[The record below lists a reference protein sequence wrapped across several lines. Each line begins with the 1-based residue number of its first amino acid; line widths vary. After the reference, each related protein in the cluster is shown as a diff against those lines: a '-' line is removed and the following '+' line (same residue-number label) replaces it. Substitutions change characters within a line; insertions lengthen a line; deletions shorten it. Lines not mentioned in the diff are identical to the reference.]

1 VEQDQQPAVYSWGTS
16 IALAV
21 GLTIAAVALIIVFT
35 DLVDWVG
42 GFWSQVIY
50 FTAVFGGVVV
60 LAERS
65 RRRDE
70 ADRRRLGHAA
80 SPITPAGL
88 PGPFVVTQA
97 LGVLGIVMV
106 VVAQFGSLI
115 GGNAQLLWVWS
126 GVVLILVG
134 AVGLVFWLNG
144 LRTVRRTDVSRA

>member
-1 VEQDQQPAVYSWGTS
+1 VEQEGQPAVYSWGAS

-21 GLTIAAVALIIVFT
+21 GLTVAAVVLIIVFT
-35 DLVDWVG
+35 DLIDWVG

-50 FTAVFGGVVV
+50 FTAVFGGIVV
-60 LAERS
+60 LAVRS
-65 RRRDE
+65 RRRDAE
-70 ADRRRLGHAA
+70 DPGRLGRAA
-80 SPITPAGL
+80 TPITPAGL

-126 GVVLILVG
+126 GIVLILVG
-134 AVGLVFWLNG
+134 AVGLVFWLG
-144 LRTVRRTDVSRA
+144 GIRAVRRADAPG